1 MTKIWRSFQ
10 VLTAIAFT
18 FFLLTSCV
26 SNPTMDSEREIP
38 AASEQTEAQQQ
49 RAHIRL
55 QLAVGYYEQHQ
66 INIAFDEIRQALQA
80 DPNYADAYSMRGLI
94 YMEMGEA
101 RMAEDSFLQAI
112 KLSPNNPD
120 FNNNYGWF
128 LCQNGQEQKSI
139 SYFERALKVRA
150 YQSPAK
156 ALNNAGIC
164 SLKLKDKTNAEKY
177 FLQAFQYEP
186 GNALTNI
193 NLAKILYDRHDYER
207 ARFYI
212 ARVVKANSVNAEAL
226 WLAIKIEHK
235 IGDRTV
241 EAGFAAQLRRRYPDS
256 NEYAA
261 YERGAFD
268 E

>member
-1 MTKIWRSFQ
+1 MKIWQ
-10 VLTAIAFT
+10 YLQNLTVVVFILL
-18 FFLLTSCV
+18 FLSSCASGPSV
-26 SNPTMDSEREIP
+26 ESERDTSVV
-38 AASEQTEAQQQ
+38 SEQTEGQQQ
-49 RAHIRL
+49 RARIRL

-66 INIAFDEIRQALQA
+66 ISTALDEVKQSLQA
-80 DPNYADAYSMRGLI
+80 DPNYADAHSMRGLI
-94 YMEMGEA
+94 YMEMGENG
-101 RMAEDSFLQAI
+101 MAEDSFLQAI

-156 ALNNAGIC
+156 ALNNAGVC
-164 SLKLKDKTNAEKY
+164 SLKLKDKSNAEKY
-177 FLQAFQYEP
+177 FLRAFQYDP
-186 GNALTNI
+186 GNASTNA
-193 NLAKILYDRHDYER
+193 NLAKIFYDRQDYER

-212 ARVVKANSVNAEAL
+212 TRVTKTNMANAEAL
-226 WLAIKIEHK
+226 WLAIKVEHK
-235 IGDRTV
+235 IGDRST
-241 EAGFAAQLRRRYPDS
+241 ESGLAAQLRNRYPDS
-256 NEYAA
+256 TEYAA